1 MMNNDDK
8 NDNKN
13 DNHNDNNDD
22 NNNPYYDKNRLNCCT
37 QTQVSAQTFVSS
49 SSVLRFLR
57 YDILDKFMS

>member
-1 MMNNDDK
+1 MIN

-13 DNHNDNNDD
+13 DNKNNNDNDNNDD

>member
-1 MMNNDDK
+1 MIN

-22 NNNPYYDKNRLNCCT
+22 NNNPHYDKNRLNCCT

-57 YDILDKFMS
+57 YDILEVYELTCLG